1 MPTNISDRRTA
12 LRDFSKDLKTTEN
25 KLDQAGK
32 KEGAKALQD
41 IKDAGRE
48 LGNAADN
55 LGEVANQALGAG
67 ANVVIGAS
75 EFVKGTGHLGASA
88 VLAAAGG
95 AGAVGEV
102 SANILG
108 RALQF
113 LGRALLGIGN
123 EARAIADIGGRQYT
137 TKDVAGDQFAK
148 TWSQDLLKMSGD
160 QFRLSANSYAESINH
175 LVFGVAGN
183 VALGAIELGKAAKN
197 TLDASIETLKAAK
210 NGGDSVVIEIAE
222 KAVELAM
229 VAVKVVDHAVK
240 YAEIG
245 TDTAGA
251 ALQAAGKGLIVA
263 GNAVNSKRGTD
274 TAVVGSGG

>member
-1 MPTNISDRRTA
+1 MAVISDRRVA
-12 LRDFSKDLKTTEN
+12 LRDFSKDLATTER
-25 KLDQAGK
+25 KLDKAGDKEAGK
-32 KEGAKALQD
+32 AIQD
-41 IKDAGRE
+41 LKDAGRE

-55 LGEVANQALGAG
+55 LGEAANQILLGAT
-67 ANVVIGAS
+67 ANVVMAGG
-75 EFVKGTGHLGASA
+75 EFIKGTAHAGAGV

-102 SANILG
+102 SANIFG

-123 EARAIADIGGRQYT
+123 EARNIADIGGRQYT

-148 TWSQDLLKMSGD
+148 TWSQDLLKMSGE
-160 QFRLSANSYAESINH
+160 QFRLSANSYAESLNH
-175 LVFGVAGN
+175 VVGAVGN
-183 VALGAIELGKAAKN
+183 VALGGIELGKAAKN
-197 TLDASIETLKAAK
+197 TLDAAVETLKAAK
-210 NGGDSVVIEIAE
+210 NGGDAAVIEIAE

-229 VAVKVVDHAVK
+229 VAMKVVDHAVK
-240 YAEIG
+240 YAELG
-245 TDTAGA
+245 TDAAGA

-274 TAVVGSGG
+274 TAVIGN

>member
-1 MPTNISDRRTA
+1 MPDISSRRLA

-25 KLDQAGK
+25 KLDKAGD
-32 KEGAKALQD
+32 KEAGKALQD

-48 LGNAADN
+48 LSNAADN
-55 LGEVANQALGAG
+55 LGEAANHALGAT
-67 ANVVIGAS
+67 ANVVMSGG
-75 EFVKGTGHLGASA
+75 EFVKGTAHVGAGV

-95 AGAVGEV
+95 AGAVAEV
-102 SANILG
+102 STNMLSRVAQFFG
-108 RALQF
+108 RF
-113 LGRALLGIGN
+113 LLAAGN
-123 EARAIADIGGRQYT
+123 EARSIADIGGRQYM

-148 TWSQDLLKMSGD
+148 TWSTDLLKMSGE
-160 QFRLSANSYAESINH
+160 QFRLSANSYAESLNH
-175 LVFGVAGN
+175 LAGAAGN
-183 VALGAIELGKAAKN
+183 VAMGAVELGKAAKN
-197 TLDASIETLKAAK
+197 TLDAAVETLKAAK

-240 YAEIG
+240 YAEVG
-245 TDTAGA
+245 MDSAGA

-274 TAVVGSGG
+274 TAVIATGG